1 MQTKTKEETKQ
12 DAIREWVA
20 REFNAVPQGW
30 VQIILEHDCEYA
42 PLPMWGC
49 MWRVDEYTGCKLWD
63 SSRVMLSG
71 VDELRDEIG
80 QGENSN
86 YSEDE
91 RAALEQAIESNDW
104 PMLERYID
112 EEMCGARCILDNEGN
127 PTAAYIYL
135 IAGEYVMG
143 VNGAGWNFY
152 DGVWDRLYDVC
163 GIRWH
168 EYANA

>member
-1 MQTKTKEETKQ
+1 MNNKE

-20 REFNAVPQGW
+20 REFNAVPLEW
-30 VQIILEHDCEYA
+30 VRIILEHEHDYA
-42 PLPMWGC
+42 PLPMRGW
-49 MWRVDEYTGCKLWD
+49 MWRVDDFTGCKLWD

-71 VDELRDEIG
+71 VDVLRNQIG

-91 RAALEQAIESNDW
+91 RVALEQAIAANDW
-104 PMLERYID
+104 PTLEGYID
-112 EEMCGARCILDNEGN
+112 EEMAGARCILDSDGN
-127 PTAAYIYL
+127 PTAAYIYK
-135 IAGEYVMG
+135 IAGDYVVG

-152 DGVWDRLYDVC
+152 DGVWNKLYDGC

-168 EYANA
+168 DYAYA